1 MLQFPTSLLSSAALI
16 EGSIEAIVAF
26 HESDLESRVGR
37 ELTEDENE
45 TLEEKAASAFADIIE
60 DIKDIMHIDTVS
72 VLSQSCSP
80 LSAHPFLVIG

>member
-60 DIKDIMHIDTVS
+60 DIKDIMHINAVS
-72 VLSQSCSP
+72 VLSQPCHP
-80 LSAHPFLVIG
+80 SAHLPHVIG